1 MNFLQW
7 NFFYEKE
14 ENFCV
19 IRNNQL
25 NMPEIW
31 GILRHWNEMMHLV
44 DEIARIQISHSSDV
58 SIASE
63 SSEMRMK
70 MCLMFQL
77 KQFWIISSSCYTI
90 FMSKDDHVSKF
101 FALAF
106 FCVFILNYSNILF
119 CHISLMTSSYSTH
132 VRMCVVLYNDESRNK
147 IFPLDLQSVTKFPD
161 TQQYFFSKSSNFA
174 FSKLCEYETARKI
187 FALGIENRRGIECN
201 L

>member
-1 MNFLQW
+1 
-7 NFFYEKE
+7 
-14 ENFCV
+14 
-19 IRNNQL
+19 
-25 NMPEIW
+25 MPEIW

-132 VRMCVVLYNDESRNK
+132 VCASCCTMTKAATKYFHWICRVSRNFQTHNN
-147 IFPLDLQSVTKFPD
+147 IFFQNRPTLHSPTMRIRNCSQNFRTRHR
-161 TQQYFFSKSSNFA
+161 KSSW
-174 FSKLCEYETARKI
+174 YRM
-187 FALGIENRRGIECN
+187 
-201 L
+201 